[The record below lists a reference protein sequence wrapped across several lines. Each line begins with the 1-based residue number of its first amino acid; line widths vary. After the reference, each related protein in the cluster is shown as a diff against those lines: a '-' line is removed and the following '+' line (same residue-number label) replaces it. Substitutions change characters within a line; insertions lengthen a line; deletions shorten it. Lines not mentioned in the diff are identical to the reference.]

1 MAHINCELGLGLEI
15 EASIKFGLMLSLIVS
30 LTVLYYG
37 VIILQGQGFCN
48 Y

>member
-15 EASIKFGLMLSLIVS
+15 EASIKFGLMLSLIVRQGG

-37 VIILQGQGFCN
+37 AGTTIFRWT
-48 Y
+48 